1 MLYSSSMHECMTLA
15 SFWAEKKSPLLF
27 LLFKLQIQSSCKK
40 SSWECQGQGFK
51 SRSSRD
57 LFSELET
64 IVQIQSSSPT
74 NPDSASSPQLLEASI
89 AARLDPTD
97 TITIT
102 NPSIRSSPR
111 YQIISI
117 SISLA
122 RSICFAC
129 WDRNRKFLIAF
140 AFLRS
145 KLSGSGIEI
154 SHSFKRLMRIARFF
168 RSD

>member
-1 MLYSSSMHECMTLA
+1 MTALTLA
-15 SFWAEKKSPLLF
+15 SFWAEKKKSPPF
-27 LLFKLQIQSSCKK
+27 LLFKLQIQSSCQK
-40 SSWECQGQGFK
+40 SRWECQGQGFK

-74 NPDSASSPQLLEASI
+74 NPDSVSSPQLLEASI
-89 AARLDPTD
+89 AAPLDPTD

-102 NPSIRSSPR
+102 TNLSIRSSPR
-111 YQIISI
+111 YQIISISISI

-140 AFLRS
+140 SFLRS
-145 KLSGSGIEI
+145 KLSGSDIEI
-154 SHSFKRLMRIARFF
+154 SHSFKRLMKIARFF
-168 RSD
+168 FLRSD